1 MHAKLA
7 RRMDWLRASD
17 IREMLKVTQRPDMIS
32 LAGGLPAPE
41 IFPVAELAEAAA
53 RILRERGG
61 IALQYAT
68 SEGHLP
74 LREKIAAR
82 MNRIYGTDFAAAEI
96 LVTTGSQQALDLTA
110 KLFLDEGDAVL
121 CESPTYLAA
130 IQAFDV
136 FHPRWVEVATDDD
149 GMDPE
154 ALAAAL
160 AANPQAKL
168 VYVIPNSQNPSG
180 RTWTLARRERFMEI
194 VARHPVTVVEDNPY
208 GEICYDGE
216 PLPSLASLDRQGQVI
231 CLGTFSKTVAPGLR
245 VGWLAVHGPL
255 FGKLTI
261 LKGAAD
267 LHTSTFGQ
275 LVLDAY
281 LEGGS
286 RDANILRT
294 RTLYRERRDAMLAAL
309 AREMPAGVRF
319 TRPAGGLFI
328 WLELPAGLDA
338 RALLPLCL
346 ERGVAFVPG
355 GGFFPN
361 GTREDTARLN
371 FSNMPAERI
380 VEGVRRLAEAMRE
393 LQARRAA
400 PGAAVTRG
408 C

>member
-1 MHAKLA
+1 MHANLA
-7 RRMDWLRASD
+7 RRMEWLRASD

-41 IFPVAELAEAAA
+41 IFPVRELAAAAA
-53 RILRERGG
+53 RIFDESGE

-82 MNRIYGTDFAAAEI
+82 MNAIYGTAFSAAEI
-96 LVTTGSQQALDLTA
+96 LVTTGSQQALDLAA
-110 KLFLDEGDAVL
+110 KLFLDEGDVVL

-154 ALAAAL
+154 ALEAAL
-160 AANPQAKL
+160 AAAPRAKL

-180 RTWTLARRERFMEI
+180 RTWTLERRRRFMEV
-194 VARHPVTVVEDNPY
+194 VARHAVTVIEDNPY

-245 VGWLAVHGPL
+245 VGWIAVHGPL
-255 FGKLTI
+255 YGKLTI
-261 LKGAAD
+261 LKGSSD
-267 LHTSTFGQ
+267 LHTSTFTQ
-275 LVLDAY
+275 LLLDAY
-281 LEGGS
+281 LAGGTL
-286 RDANILRT
+286 DANIRRT
-294 RTLYRERRDAMLAAL
+294 RALYRERRDAMIAAL
-309 AREMPAGVRF
+309 ERELPAGVRF
-319 TRPAGGLFI
+319 TRPSGGLFI

-361 GTREDTARLN
+361 GSRENTARLN
-371 FSNMPAERI
+371 FSNMPVERI
-380 VEGVRRLAEAMRE
+380 VEGVRRLGEAMRQ
-393 LQARRAA
+393 LAARQA
-400 PGAAVTRG
+400 P
-408 C
+408 